1 MADRQLKSTGR
12 VTPPE
17 PKPLP
22 PEERATLAWAEGDMQ
37 RPAAPTLSLDTLNR
51 CAELWAGQT
60 ISPTSDDFEE
70 VAVMLA
76 QGRRELLAVL
86 EEVTSRKEN

>member
-1 MADRQLKSTGR
+1 MADRQLT
-12 VTPPE
+12 
-17 PKPLP
+17 PKPP
-22 PEERATLAWAEGDMQ
+22 
-37 RPAAPTLSLDTLNR
+37 LSFDTLNR

-70 VAVMLA
+70 VAAMLA
-76 QGRRELLAVL
+76 QGRRELLVAL